1 MRGTVRAE
9 TQRRAESEGY
19 KKPWKKTAEE
29 KRTGERDMIELGKKQ
44 KLQIVKEV
52 KFGVYL
58 GDEKEKVLL
67 PKKQVPAG
75 AKSGDELEV
84 FVYRDSSDRPIAT
97 VRTPKLA
104 LGETAVLTVSDVTDI
119 GAFLDWGL
127 EKDLFLPFKQQT
139 AKVKP
144 GEECLASLYIDKSGR
159 LCATMKV
166 YHHLQTD
173 SPYRKDDTVTGR
185 VYEISGNFGTFVA
198 VDDKYSALIPKK
210 EMYGGKKYQVGDM
223 VTARVAGVKE
233 DGKLELAVRQKAY
246 LQMDEDADRLMEII
260 EGFGGVLPFSDKAAP
275 EVIRQETGMSKN
287 EFKRALGNLYKSRR
301 VEIGE
306 KSVRKI
312 K

>member
-1 MRGTVRAE
+1 MRE
-9 TQRRAESEGY
+9 T
-19 KKPWKKTAEE
+19 
-29 KRTGERDMIELGKKQ
+29 MIELGKRQ
-44 KLQIVKEV
+44 KLKIVKEV
-52 KFGVYL
+52 EFGVYL

-67 PKKQVPAG
+67 PKKQVPEG
-75 AKSGDELEV
+75 AKKDDELEV
-84 FVYRDSSDRPIAT
+84 FIYRDSSDRPIAT
-97 VRTPKLA
+97 VRTPKLMA
-104 LGETAVLTVSDVTDI
+104 GETAVLSVSDVTDI

-144 GEECLASLYIDKSGR
+144 GDECLVALYIDKSSR

-173 SPYRKDDTVTGR
+173 SPYRKNDTVTGR
-185 VYEISGNFGTFVA
+185 VYELSGNFGAFVA
-198 VDDKYSALIPKK
+198 VDDKYSALIPRK

-223 VTARVAGVKE
+223 VTARVADVKE

-246 LQMDEDADRLMEII
+246 LQMEEDADRLMGII
-260 EGFGGVLPFSDKAAP
+260 DSHGGVLPFSDKADP
-275 EVIRQETGMSKN
+275 ELIRRETGMSKN
-287 EFKRALGNLYKSRR
+287 EFKRALGGLYKCRR

-306 KSVRKI
+306 SSVRKI

>member
-1 MRGTVRAE
+1 
-9 TQRRAESEGY
+9 
-19 KKPWKKTAEE
+19 
-29 KRTGERDMIELGKKQ
+29 MIELGKRQ
-44 KLQIVKEV
+44 KLKIVKEV
-52 KFGVYL
+52 EFGVYL

-67 PKKQVPAG
+67 PKKQVPEG
-75 AKSGDELEV
+75 AKKDDELEV
-84 FVYRDSSDRPIAT
+84 FIYRDSSDRPIAT
-97 VRTPKLA
+97 VRTPKLMA
-104 LGETAVLTVSDVTDI
+104 GETAVLSVSDVTDI

-144 GEECLASLYIDKSGR
+144 GDECLVALYIDKSSR

-173 SPYRKDDTVTGR
+173 SPYRKNDTVTGR
-185 VYEISGNFGTFVA
+185 VYELSGNFGAFVA
-198 VDDKYSALIPKK
+198 VDDKYTALIPKK

-223 VTARVAGVKE
+223 VTARVADVKE

-246 LQMDEDADRLMEII
+246 LQMEEDADRLMGII
-260 EGFGGVLPFSDKAAP
+260 DSHGGVLPFSDKADP
-275 EVIRQETGMSKN
+275 ELIRRETGMSKN
-287 EFKRALGNLYKSRR
+287 EFKRALGGLYKCRR

-306 KSVRKI
+306 SSVRKI

>member
-1 MRGTVRAE
+1 
-9 TQRRAESEGY
+9 
-19 KKPWKKTAEE
+19 
-29 KRTGERDMIELGKKQ
+29 MIELGKRQ
-44 KLQIVKEV
+44 KLKVVKEV
-52 KFGVYL
+52 EFGVYL

-75 AKSGDELEV
+75 TKKDDELEV
-84 FVYRDSSDRPIAT
+84 FIYRDSSDRPIAT
-97 VRTPKLA
+97 VRTPKLVM
-104 LGETAVLTVSDVTDI
+104 GETAVLKVSDVTDI

-144 GEECLASLYIDKSGR
+144 GNECLVALYIDKSSR

-173 SPYRKDDTVTGR
+173 SPYRKNDTVTGR
-185 VYEISGNFGTFVA
+185 VYEISGNFGAFVA

-223 VTARVAGVKE
+223 VTARVADVKE

-246 LQMDEDADRLMEII
+246 LQMEEDANRLMEII
-260 EGFGGVLPFSDKAAP
+260 DSHGGVLPFSDKADP
-275 EVIRQETGMSKN
+275 ELIRRETGMSKN
-287 EFKRALGNLYKSRR
+287 EFKRALGGLYKYRR

-306 KSVRKI
+306 SSVRKI